1 MLNNLRHSL
10 IEGDQSVLLARMV
23 PLRAAF
29 VELADERDEHRQ
41 WMRHFN

>member
-1 MLNNLRHSL
+1 MIFHWLS
-10 IEGDQSVLLARMV
+10 IECSGLSGEARMV

-29 VELADERDEHRQ
+29 AELADERDEHRV